1 MKKAMPN
8 NVNQLLFMYRKKTFM
23 RASSF
28 QIFLDLGGNQ
38 SLPYGSNNIKVIDKA
53 WLRKTVDVC

>member
-1 MKKAMPN
+1 MIKAMPN
-8 NVNQLLFMYRKKTFM
+8 TVNQLLFMYRKKTFM

-28 QIFLDLGGNQ
+28 QIFLGGNQ